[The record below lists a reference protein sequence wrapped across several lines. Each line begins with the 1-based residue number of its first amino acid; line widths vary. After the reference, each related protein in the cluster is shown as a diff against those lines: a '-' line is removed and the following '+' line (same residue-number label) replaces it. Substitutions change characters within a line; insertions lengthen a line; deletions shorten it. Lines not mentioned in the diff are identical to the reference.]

1 MRGSSS
7 MSLAHV
13 PGEVQQQVE
22 VESSYREERK
32 VQVVE
37 LRLMRARDM
46 FEMPQADLF
55 SEYRNFLTGIDFAI
69 SELRARGSRRPV
81 RLEIRLPPDE
91 IDDDVAERLSRTLR
105 RYCKH
110 RIGYNRRETR
120 AIRIDGISALRIG
133 IPVSAVGFVLV
144 GTATDIR
151 PEGGV
156 LQQITDH
163 LGWVLMWLGL
173 WFPLDEFLFYPL
185 GYGREERVLRLLADA
200 ELVVTPYEPAHTTAS
215 TGHTT

>member
-1 MRGSSS
+1 
-7 MSLAHV
+7 MSVAHV
-13 PGEVQQQVE
+13 PGELRQVE
-22 VESSYREERK
+22 AESSWREDRK

-37 LRLMRARDM
+37 LRLVRAQDM

-69 SELRARGSRRPV
+69 SELRARRSRRPV
-81 RLEIRLPPDE
+81 RLDIRLPPE
-91 IDDDVAERLSRTLR
+91 AIDDEVAERLSRTLR

-120 AIRIDGISALRIG
+120 AIRIDGVSAFRIG
-133 IPVSAVGFVLV
+133 VPVSAVGFVMV
-144 GTATDIR
+144 GAATDIR

-156 LQQITDH
+156 IQQITDH
-163 LGWVLMWLGL
+163 LGWVLMWVGL
-173 WFPLDEFLFYPL
+173 WFPLDELLFYPL

-200 ELVVTPYEPAHTTAS
+200 ELVVTPYEPSHAAAAS
-215 TGHTT
+215 GHSG